1 MKVVECSFI
10 LNLNACL
17 AILWDIITLYSKMPT
32 PRFEIKS
39 SKINLENIIKIKYKE
54 KLKDNCLMI

>member
-1 MKVVECSFI
+1 
-10 LNLNACL
+10 
-17 AILWDIITLYSKMPT
+17 MPT